1 MEPIILAS
9 SSPRRQEIF
18 KQLNIPFQV
27 KLSPEEEKIP
37 EDIEKDKVPEYLA
50 LNKVKSVEKAYFA
63 DREIPWIFGADT
75 MVYLD
80 GELLGKPADSDQAA
94 KYLEKIQ
101 GRTHQ
106 VITGM
111 ALFNGKLMYVTS
123 RTVKTDV
130 TFAPMTKDEIDWYV
144 ETGEWHGAAGGYR
157 IQGLASCFIK
167 NINGTESNVV
177 GLPIFELYDMLK
189 EQGYI
194 FIEQEV

>member
-27 KLSPEEEKIP
+27 KLSPEEEIIP
-37 EDIEKDKVPEYLA
+37 EDMEKEKVPEYLA
-50 LNKVKSVEKAYFA
+50 INKVKSVEKAYFA

-80 GELLGKPADSDQAA
+80 GELLGKPADSVKAA
-94 KYLEKIQ
+94 KYLERLQ
-101 GRTHQ
+101 GRTHK

-111 ALFNGKLMYVTS
+111 ALFNGKLMYVSS
-123 RTVKTDV
+123 RSVVTEV
-130 TFAPMTKDEIDWYV
+130 TFAPMTKEEIDWYV
-144 ETGEWHGAAGGYR
+144 ESGEWHGAAGGYR
-157 IQGLASCFIK
+157 IQGLASCFISK
-167 NINGTESNVV
+167 IVGTSTNVV

-189 EQGYI
+189 EQGYS
-194 FIEQEV
+194 FIE

>member
-80 GELLGKPADSDQAA
+80 GELLGKPADSDQAT

-130 TFAPMTKDEIDWYV
+130 TFAPMTKEEIDWYV
-144 ETGEWHGAAGGYR
+144 ESGEWHGAAGGYR

-189 EQGYI
+189 EQGYA

>member
-144 ETGEWHGAAGGYR
+144 ETGEWHGSAGGYR

-189 EQGYI
+189 EQGYA

>member
-189 EQGYI
+189 EQGYA

>member
-27 KLSPEEEKIP
+27 KLSPEEEIIP
-37 EDIEKDKVPEYLA
+37 EDMEKEKVPEYLA
-50 LNKVKSVEKAYFA
+50 INKVKSVEKAYFA

-80 GELLGKPADSDQAA
+80 GELLGKPADSVEAA
-94 KYLEKIQ
+94 KYLERLQ
-101 GRTHQ
+101 GRTHK

-111 ALFNGKLMYVTS
+111 ALFNGKLMYVSS
-123 RTVKTDV
+123 RSVVTEV
-130 TFAPMTKDEIDWYV
+130 TFAPMTKEEIDWYV
-144 ETGEWHGAAGGYR
+144 ESGEWHGAAGGYR
-157 IQGLASCFIK
+157 IQGLASCFISK
-167 NINGTESNVV
+167 IVGTSTNVV

-189 EQGYI
+189 EQGYS
-194 FIEQEV
+194 FIE

>member
-80 GELLGKPADSDQAA
+80 GELLGKPADSDQAT
-94 KYLEKIQ
+94 KYLEKIE

-130 TFAPMTKDEIDWYV
+130 TFAPMTKEEIDWYV
-144 ETGEWHGAAGGYR
+144 DSGEWHGAAGGYR
-157 IQGLASCFIK
+157 IQGLASCFISK
-167 NINGTESNVV
+167 INGTSSNVI
-177 GLPIFELYDMLK
+177 GLPIFDLYDMLK
-189 EQGYI
+189 EQGYS
-194 FIEQEV
+194 FIE

>member
-27 KLSPEEEKIP
+27 KLSPDEEKIP
-37 EDIEKDKVPEYLA
+37 EDIEKEKVPEYLA
-50 LNKVKSVEKAYFA
+50 INKVKSVEKAYFA

-80 GELLGKPADSDQAA
+80 GELLGKPADSEAA
-94 KYLEKIQ
+94 TKYLERIQ

-123 RTVKTDV
+123 RSVKTDV
-130 TFAPMTKDEIDWYV
+130 TFAPMTKEEIDWYV
-144 ETGEWHGAAGGYR
+144 DSGEWHGAAGGYR
-157 IQGLASCFIK
+157 IQGLASCFISK
-167 NINGTESNVV
+167 INGTSSNVI
-177 GLPIFELYDMLK
+177 GLPIFDLYDMLK
-189 EQGYI
+189 EQGYS
-194 FIEQEV
+194 FIE

>member
-27 KLSPEEEKIP
+27 KLSPDEEKIP
-37 EDIEKDKVPEYLA
+37 EDIEKEKVPEYLA
-50 LNKVKSVEKAYFA
+50 INKVKSVEKAYFA

-80 GELLGKPADSDQAA
+80 GELLGKPADSEAA
-94 KYLEKIQ
+94 TKYLERIQ

-123 RTVKTDV
+123 RSVKTDV
-130 TFAPMTKDEIDWYV
+130 TFAPMTKEEIDWYV
-144 ETGEWHGAAGGYR
+144 ASGEWHGAAGGYR
-157 IQGLASCFIK
+157 IQGLASCFISK
-167 NINGTESNVV
+167 INGTNSNVV
-177 GLPIFELYDMLK
+177 GLPIFDLYDMLK
-189 EQGYI
+189 EQGYA
-194 FIEQEV
+194 FIE

>member
-18 KQLNIPFQV
+18 KKLNIPFQV
-27 KLSPEEEKIP
+27 KLSPDEEKIP
-37 EDIEKDKVPEYLA
+37 EDLEKQNVPEYLA
-50 LNKVKSVEKAYFA
+50 INKVKSVEKAYFA

-80 GELLGKPADSDQAA
+80 GELLGKPADSDEAVN
-94 KYLEKIQ
+94 YLKRIQ

-123 RTVKTDV
+123 RSVTTEV
-130 TFAPMTKDEIDWYV
+130 TFAPMTDKEIEWYV
-144 ETGEWHGAAGGYR
+144 DSGEWHGAAGGYR

-177 GLPIFELYDMLK
+177 GLPIFDLYDMLK
-189 EQGYI
+189 EQGYS
-194 FIEQEV
+194 FIE